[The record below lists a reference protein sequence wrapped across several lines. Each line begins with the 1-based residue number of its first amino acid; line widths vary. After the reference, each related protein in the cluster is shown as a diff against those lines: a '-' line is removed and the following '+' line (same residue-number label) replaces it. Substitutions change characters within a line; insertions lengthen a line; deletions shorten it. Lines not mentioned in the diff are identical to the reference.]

1 MVQKST
7 HNTAQSFANLAK
19 CLSLHLRT
27 NWFCVRIPLLSLK
40 LQIWRLLRARSFF
53 TFRQTMVCRF
63 TLKLVWYMVI
73 TYIQLHRT
81 DMLSRHSSI
90 IWPAWLNGWVF
101 DYEQTIVCRFTLK
114 LVCDM
119 IIAYS
124 QVKPILSIK
133 FVNSE
138 KITLIDSEKIII
150 NDKEIAKVLY
160 DFFSSIIKTLNMP
173 IILAQ

>member
-1 MVQKST
+1 
-7 HNTAQSFANLAK
+7 
-19 CLSLHLRT
+19 
-27 NWFCVRIPLLSLK
+27 
-40 LQIWRLLRARSFF
+40 
-53 TFRQTMVCRF
+53 
-63 TLKLVWYMVI
+63 
-73 TYIQLHRT
+73 
-81 DMLSRHSSI
+81 
-90 IWPAWLNGWVF
+90 
-101 DYEQTIVCRFTLK
+101 
-114 LVCDM
+114 M

>member
-1 MVQKST
+1 
-7 HNTAQSFANLAK
+7 
-19 CLSLHLRT
+19 
-27 NWFCVRIPLLSLK
+27 
-40 LQIWRLLRARSFF
+40 
-53 TFRQTMVCRF
+53 
-63 TLKLVWYMVI
+63 
-73 TYIQLHRT
+73 
-81 DMLSRHSSI
+81 
-90 IWPAWLNGWVF
+90 
-101 DYEQTIVCRFTLK
+101 
-114 LVCDM
+114 M

-160 DFFSSIIKTLNMP
+160 DFFSNIIKTLNMP